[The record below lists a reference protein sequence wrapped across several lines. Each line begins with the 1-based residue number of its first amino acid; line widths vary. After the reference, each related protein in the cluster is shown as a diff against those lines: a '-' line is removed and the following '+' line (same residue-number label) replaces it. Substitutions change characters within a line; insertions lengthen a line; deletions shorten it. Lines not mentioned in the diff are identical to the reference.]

1 MDIQKIEKINQ
12 VVDEY
17 FANNPSVDKVQAKD
31 LMPLFIKAGI
41 FTQDQR
47 EGLPIRR
54 VLRELDKDD
63 KLDLMPCVYPE
74 RKNVNTNWYFVRK

>member
-12 VVDEY
+12 VVDEF
-17 FANNPSVDKVQAKD
+17 FANNPGVDKVQAKD
-31 LMPLFIKAGI
+31 LMQLFIEAGI

-54 VLRELDKDD
+54 VLRELDSEN
-63 KLDLMPCVYPE
+63 KLDLLPCAYPE
-74 RKNVNTNWYFVRK
+74 RNKVNTNWYFVRK

>member
-1 MDIQKIEKINQ
+1 MSIQKIEKINQ

-63 KLDLMPCVYPE
+63 KLDLMSCVYPE

>member
-1 MDIQKIEKINQ
+1 M
-12 VVDEY
+12 VDEY

-54 VLRELDKDD
+54 VLRELDKND

>member
-1 MDIQKIEKINQ
+1 MDIRKIEKINQ

-41 FTQDQR
+41 SPKTKGR
-47 EGLPIRR
+47 GCLYG
-54 VLRELDKDD
+54 VY
-63 KLDLMPCVYPE
+63 CVSLT
-74 RKNVNTNWYFVRK
+74 RTTSLT

>member
-47 EGLPIRR
+47 AGLPIRR
-54 VLRELDKDD
+54 VLRELDQDD
-63 KLDLMPCVYPE
+63 KPD
-74 RKNVNTNWYFVRK
+74 

>member
-12 VVDEY
+12 VVDGY
-17 FANNPSVDKVQAKD
+17 FANNPGVDKVQAKD
-31 LMPLFIKAGI
+31 LMQLFIEAGI

-54 VLRELDKDD
+54 VLRELDSEN
-63 KLDLMPCVYPE
+63 KLDLLPCAYPE
-74 RKNVNTNWYFVRK
+74 RNKVNTNWYFVRK

>member
-1 MDIQKIEKINQ
+1 M
-12 VVDEY
+12 VDEY

-63 KLDLMPCVYPE
+63 KLDLMSCVYPE

>member
-12 VVDEY
+12 VVDEF
-17 FANNPSVDKVQAKD
+17 FANNPGVDKVQAKD
-31 LMPLFIKAGI
+31 LMQLFIEAGI

-54 VLRELDKDD
+54 VLRELDSEN
-63 KLDLMPCVYPE
+63 KLDLVPCAYPE
-74 RKNVNTNWYFVRK
+74 RNKVNTNWYFVRK

>member
-1 MDIQKIEKINQ
+1 MDIRKIEKINQ

>member
-1 MDIQKIEKINQ
+1 MDIRKIEKINQ

-47 EGLPIRR
+47 EGLHIRR

-63 KLDLMPCVYPE
+63 KLDLMPCVYLE